1 MISDK
6 FTNNSD
12 KQLDNLPLHDIQGL
26 VEVNDHSLLMLIVL
40 GGVLL
45 FLVLSGLYFAWQY
58 FSKRKRENIRKEAYK
73 KLKNIDFS
81 DVKKAAYEITR
92 LGLIFKDDSERVANK
107 YYALIDKLESY
118 KYRKNIDKNFD
129 QESIAYYKNFL
140 EMIEV

>member
-12 KQLDNLPLHDIQGL
+12 KQLDNLPLHDIQAL
-26 VEVNDHSLLMLIVL
+26 VEVNDHSLLMFIALVIV
-40 GGVLL
+40 VL
-45 FLVLSGLYFAWQY
+45 FIVAAALYFTWQY
-58 FSKRKRENIRKEAYK
+58 FSKRKKENIRKDAYK

-92 LGLIFKDDSERVANK
+92 LGFVFKDDSERVANK
-107 YYALIDKLESY
+107 YNTLVEKLESY
-118 KYRKNIDKNFD
+118 KYRKNIDKNFN

>member
-26 VEVNDHSLLMLIVL
+26 VEVNDHSLLMFIALVL
-40 GGVLL
+40 VVL
-45 FLVLSGLYFAWQY
+45 FLVAAALYFAWQY
-58 FSKRKRENIRKEAYK
+58 FSKRKKENIRKDAYK

-92 LGLIFKDDSERVANK
+92 LGHVFKDDSERVANK
-107 YYALIDKLESY
+107 YYTLVEKLESY
-118 KYRKNIDKNFD
+118 KYRKNIDKNFN